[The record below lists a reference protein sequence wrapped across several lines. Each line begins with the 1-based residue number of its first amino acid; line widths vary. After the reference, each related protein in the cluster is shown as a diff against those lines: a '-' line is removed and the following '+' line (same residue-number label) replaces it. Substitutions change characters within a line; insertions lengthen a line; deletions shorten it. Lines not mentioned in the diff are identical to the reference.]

1 MFGGLGS
8 VASAGNI
15 PIFGIRKQAP
25 NSADWDRCSRRWA
38 RAWFR
43 SPCPDLSVSS
53 MEHDLLQYC
62 VPCSKMAAC
71 TVSPASGT
79 CPALGH
85 LEQIDSSWVNFSF
98 EPICTFYL

>member
-1 MFGGLGS
+1 MNNLCTNNSCGGAS
-8 VASAGNI
+8 VAQDTQSKSGKILAYSAQNI
-15 PIFGIRKQAP
+15 CKILVENTNNAP
-25 NSADWDRCSRRWA
+25 YDAG
-38 RAWFR
+38 F
-43 SPCPDLSVSS
+43 LI
-53 MEHDLLQYC
+53 LQ
-62 VPCSKMAAC
+62 KMAAC